1 MNSEKKQNIILGM
14 MIFLFVIFI
23 AIIVAWALGYISIN
37 KSNVTSSENAE
48 TKNVMSNEA
57 TNNTNK
63 TQVEIKEVEKGVFV
77 PFDGSKCKNPVESDT
92 VYTPVASNLL
102 GIHAECINGEVYM
115 YKSFDSTFTEE
126 QFVSYIG
133 NINMPEYG
141 SKKKVEGFDKEVVD
155 VLVPRTGNGI
165 YYPLVLFL
173 MEDGT
178 VEYMKSGE
186 CISSGNLKT
195 AGKVEGLSNIVRLV
209 EISRYGNN
217 GGGYSAAAI
226 TADGDFYDIM
236 NILSYDILYAN

>member
-23 AIIVAWALGYISIN
+23 SIIVAWALGYISVN

-77 PFDGSKCKNPVESDT
+77 PFDASKCKNPVESDT
-92 VYTPVASNLL
+92 VYTAYPSNST
-102 GIHAECINGEVYM
+102 GIYAECINGEVYM
-115 YKSFDSTFTEE
+115 YKSFDSTFTEDM
-126 QFVSYIG
+126 FINMIG

-141 SKKKVEGFDKEVVD
+141 SKKKVEGFDKDVVD
-155 VLVPRTGNGI
+155 IYISMGGIGNC
-165 YYPLVLFL
+165 YPIVLFL

-209 EISRYGNN
+209 KISRHGN
-217 GGGYSAAAI
+217 GPGSWSVAAI

-236 NILSYDILYAN
+236 NILSFDILYAN